1 MRLLYL
7 LVLFAS
13 FTVGANTDDTM
24 MVCDGLITKAKTYST
39 MPPAT
44 LKKLRDAA
52 MEATLEDFRQE
63 YGSAVDDAVTQLLAT
78 NLSREQVQFQVL
90 RQLRIFQGMLI
101 NMGLNLN
108 GVEDPAPWEKF
119 RQDCIASNGQ
129 WPAM

>member
-1 MRLLYL
+1 MRLLCL

-13 FTVGANTDDTM
+13 FTASANSADTTA
-24 MVCDGLITKAKTYST
+24 VCDGLITKAKTYSSI
-39 MPPAT
+39 PPAT
-44 LKKLRDAA
+44 LKKLRDLT

-63 YGSAVDDAVTQLLAT
+63 YGSAVDDAMTQLLAT
-78 NLSREQVQFQVL
+78 NLSREQAQFQLL

>member
-1 MRLLYL
+1 MRLLCL

-13 FTVGANTDDTM
+13 FTASANSADTIA
-24 MVCDGLITKAKTYST
+24 VCDGLITKAKTYSS

-44 LKKLRDAA
+44 LKKLRDLT

-63 YGSAVDDAVTQLLAT
+63 YGSAVDDAMTQLL
-78 NLSREQVQFQVL
+78 
-90 RQLRIFQGMLI
+90 FQGMLI

-108 GVEDPAPWEKF
+108 GVEDPTPWEKF

>member
-1 MRLLYL
+1 
-7 LVLFAS
+7 
-13 FTVGANTDDTM
+13 
-24 MVCDGLITKAKTYST
+24 
-39 MPPAT
+39 
-44 LKKLRDAA
+44 

-63 YGSAVDDAVTQLLAT
+63 YGSAVDDAMTQLLAT
-78 NLSREQVQFQVL
+78 NLSREQAQFQLL

-108 GVEDPAPWEKF
+108 GVEDPAPWKKF